1 MSGVLESSVEDHGFN
16 PQSSETKIYNIGIC
30 SFSDEHASL
39 MNKNKYWLVPRSR
52 KNWRYQ
58 SGNQKSYIDVEHSDN
73 AKENGITMFY
83 KSLHMQINRD
93 WATGNPQKSAGNQ
106 GVPEGQAVIA
116 LLVTSVVLLLLQT
129 SDKPWAKTARDC
141 DNDKFCCI
149 NTKIT
154 MKIGQILN

>member
-30 SFSDEHASL
+30 SFSDQHASL

-58 SGNQKSYIDVEHSDN
+58 SGNQKPYIDVEHSDN

-83 KSLHMQINRD
+83 KTLHRKIEIEQLETHKIRR
-93 WATGNPQKSAGNQ
+93 ATKEFQKA
-106 GVPEGQAVIA
+106 
-116 LLVTSVVLLLLQT
+116 
-129 SDKPWAKTARDC
+129 
-141 DNDKFCCI
+141 
-149 NTKIT
+149 TKEF
-154 MKIGQILN
+154 